1 MARDRHDDYSSHT
14 TRGCEQALATLIGSI
29 GPWSERIVL
38 VGGLAPRYIVGA
50 LPLGASPHAGTTDV
64 DLVIALAV
72 EDAPDVYATLQENL
86 KQSGFVLGQPSYQWA
101 RRVEGMAVKVEFL
114 CETDQVEAGQ
124 IYRPR
129 QGTGTRLGAFN
140 VPGAQLVTRDFV
152 EATVEAERL
161 DGGGLSTVTFRVAGL
176 LAYVVLKILA
186 FQDRHHNKDAYDLV
200 YTLVNYPDGGPR
212 AAGQVAATSP
222 VREEPQVVAALQL
235 LRERFMSVDLDGPSA
250 YANFLA
256 DADDIDGKDRLRNEA
271 LVAVG
276 QFLGAAGAQ

>member
-1 MARDRHDDYSSHT
+1 M
-14 TRGCEQALATLIGSI
+14 
-29 GPWSERIVL
+29 
-38 VGGLAPRYIVGA
+38 GGLAPRYIVGA

-72 EDAPDVYATLQENL
+72 EDARDVYATLQANL
-86 KQSGFVLGQPSYQWA
+86 KQSGFVLGQPSYQWT
-101 RRVEGMAVKVEFL
+101 RRVDATTVRVEFL

-124 IYRPR
+124 IYRPK
-129 QGTGTRLGAFN
+129 QGTGSRLGAFN

-200 YTLVNYPDGGPR
+200 YTLVNYPDEGPR
-212 AAGQVAATSP
+212 AAGRVAAASP
-222 VREEPQVVAALQL
+222 IREEPQVLAALQL
-235 LRERFMSVDLDGPSA
+235 LKERFMNVDLDGPSA
-250 YANFLA
+250 YSNFLA

-271 LVAVG
+271 VVAVG
-276 QFLGAAGAQ
+276 QFLIAAGAQ

>member
-1 MARDRHDDYSSHT
+1 MARGRHDDYSEHAT
-14 TRGCEQALATLIGSI
+14 LCCERVLATLIGSI

-72 EDAPDVYATLQENL
+72 EDACDAYATLQANL
-86 KQSGFVLGQPSYQWA
+86 KQSGFVLGQPSYRWT
-101 RRVEGMAVKVEFL
+101 RRVDAATVRVEFL
-114 CETDQVEAGQ
+114 CETDQVEPGR

-129 QGTGTRLGAFN
+129 QQAGSRLGAFN

-152 EATVEAERL
+152 DVTRQAERL

-200 YTLVNYPDGGPR
+200 YTLLNYPNGPR
-212 AAGQVAATSP
+212 AAGRVAAASP
-222 VREEPQVVAALQL
+222 IRQEPQVRDALRL
-235 LRERFMSVDLDGPSA
+235 LRERFADVGLDGPSA
-250 YANFLA
+250 YSNFLA
-256 DADDIDGKDRLRNEA
+256 DPDDIDGRDRLKNEA
-271 LVAVG
+271 VAAVD
-276 QFLGAAGAQ
+276 QFLIAAEAH